1 MSSHQESECTSHSR
15 VSEGGSEWVHIK
27 RATVYLESVIFVIT
41 TIIAITAIIRTM
53 VITSNTMLTL
63 TNH

>member
-1 MSSHQESECTSHSR
+1 M
-15 VSEGGSEWVHIK
+15 HIK
-27 RATVYLESVIFVIT
+27 RATVYLESVIFVII